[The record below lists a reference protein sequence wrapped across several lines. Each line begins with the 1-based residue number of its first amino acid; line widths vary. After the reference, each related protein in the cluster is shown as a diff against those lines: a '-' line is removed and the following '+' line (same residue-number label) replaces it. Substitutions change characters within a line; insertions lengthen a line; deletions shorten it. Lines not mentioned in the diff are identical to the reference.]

1 MRLSKDNCRNEE
13 MRCRSMEM
21 EHINENTIRVLIGN
35 ADLEERGITFL
46 DLLGNHK
53 QIEEFFYSILEEVD
67 VDEQFHESDAITF
80 QVLPNGS
87 GLELFISKGGPLSE
101 DIDFS
106 SASDKFDSGDFSQ
119 LIKKQLVQDGQADNV
134 ENYLDNPNKEIEEV
148 VLRFDQFEDM
158 VSLSKRLYLDNA
170 ASNLYLYKGDYFLH
184 LVFFIEEM
192 IERSVDEEVSLALE
206 FAEKTPITHGIL
218 TEHGQLIMENSA
230 LELTRYY
237 FK

>member
-1 MRLSKDNCRNEE
+1 
-13 MRCRSMEM
+13 MEM
-21 EHINENTIRVLIGN
+21 EHINENTIRVLIES

-53 QIEEFFYSILEEVD
+53 QIENFFYSILEEVD

-80 QVLPNGS
+80 QVLPNGN

-101 DIDFS
+101 DIDLS
-106 SASDKFDSGDFSQ
+106 SASENFDTGNFSD
-119 LIKKQLVQDGQADNV
+119 LIKKQLSEDDQVNDI
-134 ENYLDNPNKEIEEV
+134 EEYLNAIERPTQEV
-148 VLRFDQFEDM
+148 VLRFNEFEDM
-158 VSLSKRLYLDNA
+158 ISLSKRLYLDNA
-170 ASNLYLYKGDYFLH
+170 ATSLYFYKNSYFLY
-184 LVFFIEEM
+184 LVFFTEETT
-192 IERSVDEEVSLALE
+192 ERSVEEEISLALE
-206 FAEKTPITHGIL
+206 FAEKTPITHGVL